1 MREFIDYFFEHKK
14 FYLTLLFVLLL
25 NLLFFV
31 FFTLKEFNLYHNTWS
46 QIEEVKKELSRT
58 EREYKKFE
66 QVSSNVLTVKKVM
79 KTIRKKYM
87 KDIDSDFPILTGKI
101 YNILE
106 KYNIDFQH
114 ISYNKKAI
122 RSLGLLRVN
131 IHIPIKT
138 TYYNFRRCL
147 SDLETM
153 PFPVVIERI
162 SINSVEANSISATID
177 LLVYYKGKL
186 R

>member
-1 MREFIDYFFEHKK
+1 MREFIDYLFEHKR
-14 FYLTLLFVLLL
+14 FYLVLALVLFI

-31 FFTLKEFNLYHNTWS
+31 FFTMKEYNLYHNTWS
-46 QIEEVKKELSRT
+46 QIEGIKSELKKT
-58 EREYKKFE
+58 EREYKKLSK
-66 QVSSNVLTVKKVM
+66 VVSNVMTVKQRIRSIKRNYL
-79 KTIRKKYM
+79 KTL
-87 KDIDSDFPILTGKI
+87 DSDFPLLTGKI

-114 ISYNKKAI
+114 ISYNKKVV
-122 RSLGLLRVN
+122 RSLGLLRVS

-147 SDLETM
+147 NDLETI

-177 LLVYYKGKL
+177 LLVYYKGKV